1 MAESF
6 APAKINLTLHV
17 TGQRQDGYHLL
28 DSLVVF
34 ANVGDSIVV
43 RDAARLSLSVTG
55 PCAAGVPSDETNL
68 VMKSARLLGAAG
80 ADIALEK
87 RLPVASGI
95 GGGSADAAA
104 ALRALAELW
113 GRDLPKASELLSL
126 GADVPVCLTRQP
138 ARMSG
143 IGEVLVEGP
152 MMPDFWLVLVNPG
165 VAVSTPE
172 IFRAL
177 ASKNNAPMPDI
188 LPEFGTAA
196 DFASWLAT
204 QRNDLQPPAETL
216 QPAISTVLAALTET
230 SECLIS
236 RMSGSGAT
244 CFGIFA
250 NEASARAAAAHIQAG
265 HPNWWV
271 VAAGR
276 FS

>member
-43 RDAARLSLSVTG
+43 RDAAWLSLSVTG

-113 GRDLPKASELLSL
+113 GCDLPKTSELLSL
-126 GADVPVCLTRQP
+126 GADVPVCLTSQP

-143 IGEVLVEGP
+143 IGEVLAEGP

-244 CFGIFA
+244 CFGMFA
-250 NEASARAAAAHIQAG
+250 NEASARAASAHIQAG